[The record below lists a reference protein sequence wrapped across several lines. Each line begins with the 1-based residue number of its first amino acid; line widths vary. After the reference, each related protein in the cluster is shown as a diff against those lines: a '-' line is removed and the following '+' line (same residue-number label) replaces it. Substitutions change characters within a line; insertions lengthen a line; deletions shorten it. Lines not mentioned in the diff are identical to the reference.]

1 MKAIIYKN
9 GSVYVDKGF
18 GYIQQQ
24 CFKRAGTS
32 LAIPTK
38 TTTTTTSGGE
48 KNSSY
53 YYRTGLFK
61 SRTDT
66 YNNRQDTSVSYTESK
81 IETIDSPNC
90 SPTCPAFMVDGNN
103 INLCCGTLKCTHI
116 YFESRENIS
125 IEDFRKFF
133 IENQDRFL
141 KALAAYNP
149 EKRQKSYPRIL
160 LSDSRRPCRIDEVHD
175 RLWFDYRY
183 DNVKSLIDDRVN
195 CYSSAGMQDYMK
207 EIAEK
212 HRDQYIEQYMKDT
225 EEDFIKY
232 ERGANPG
239 PYFKLKRDMDNL
251 IYERTYWA
259 RIEEIFESCKPLEF
273 MNWSEFIDSLKEPP
287 REQM

>member
-38 TTTTTTSGGE
+38 TTTTTSGGE

-116 YFESRENIS
+116 YFEGRENIS

-160 LSDSRRPCRIDEVHD
+160 LSNRKKPCIIDEVHAK
-175 RLWFDYRY
+175 LWFDYRY
-183 DNVKSLIDDRVN
+183 INARSLVI
-195 CYSSAGMQDYMK
+195 
-207 EIAEK
+207 EEFT
-212 HRDQYIEQYMKDT
+212 DQYIKDT
-225 EEDFIKY
+225 EEEYRKY

-239 PYFKLKRDMDNL
+239 PYFKLRRDCADDFD
-251 IYERTYWA
+251 ERVYWA
-259 RIEEIFESCKPLEF
+259 RIEEIFGLCTPMGF